1 MTDQV
6 PAIRSEADYAAAL
19 ARIWSLMHAESGPE
33 GRELDLLADAV
44 MDYEERQA
52 WSAGSQLKERS
63 VSLITFRIEVDP
75 ETNSLRSVKVNERWE
90 YEGQQRRNTITLT
103 ANDLDRLLAELEL
116 QLQPRQEELGA
127 C

>member
-1 MTDQV
+1 MSDQV
-6 PAIRSEADYAAAL
+6 PAISSERDHAEAL
-19 ARIWSLMHAESGPE
+19 RRIWALMDAESGPE
-33 GRELDLLADAV
+33 GRELDAFVAAV
-44 MDYEERQA
+44 MDFEERQA

-75 ETNSLRSVKVNERWE
+75 ETNGLRSVRINERSE

-116 QLQPRQEELGA
+116 QLQPKE
-127 C
+127 